1 MKVHYRKGN
10 SQFLN
15 VKHSFI
21 LGRDTKVIDLKGDKG
36 IIQSIDMWYDNK
48 IRQAER

>member
-1 MKVHYRKGN
+1 M
-10 SQFLN
+10 N

-21 LGRDTKVIDLKGDKG
+21 VGRDTKVIDLKGDKG

-48 IRQAER
+48 IRQAAKAIVSLYGRC